1 MSDCNSIYLDN
12 LNIIV
17 EMMTKQCD
25 LEIEVELDE
34 EEQKALDVV
43 ADFFSNYC
51 LKENIAFNSNEF
63 KSFAK
68 KLYPKNSTQFG
79 GDGEDA
85 IVSYNEPKTNK
96 RVHFTVSDFLAILA
110 FLSSIFMVYLAY
122 IKLNQ
127 IVIDTTSIDIGEM
140 TTQLT
145 NDIKRAAEDVMTM
158 PNNELT
164 FVKLIYNS
172 ISTFSCSIVNSQIIN
187 VQTFVIRAIK
197 SSFENAEQ
205 LILNEGTK
213 VCGLQ
218 TQVLSESWGTL
229 GFIVNSASAAATA
242 FASGQSTQDCV
253 IQVTGLKIAKL
264 FDDQKHV
271 LNILTIQFSTQGK
284 QISDLIKTAGYI
296 GATSIGYFSYRL
308 KDIIPSIRSTVPMIR
323 EIPNFEDLPRL
334 NSGGRK
340 TKKTRKNKR
349 KTKKNKRKT
358 RKNKRKTRKIRINK
372 K

>member
-1 MSDCNSIYLDN
+1 MSDCNSVSLDS
-12 LNIIV
+12 LNILT
-17 EMMTKQCD
+17 EMMTKQYNKG
-25 LEIEVELDE
+25 EEAMLDDNE
-34 EEQKALDVV
+34 NEALDKV
-43 ADFFSNYC
+43 AEYFSDYC
-51 LKENIAFNSNEF
+51 KKENIDFNSDGF
-63 KSFAK
+63 KSFVK

-79 GDGEDA
+79 GDGEDL
-85 IVSYNEPKTNK
+85 IVPYNESKTNK
-96 RVHFTVSDFLAILA
+96 RVQFMISDFFAILA

-127 IVIDTTSIDIGEM
+127 IIIDTTNIDIGEM
-140 TTQLT
+140 TNQLK
-145 NDIKRAAEDVMTM
+145 NDINNAVNDVRSI
-158 PNNELT
+158 PDNELT

-187 VQTFVIRAIK
+187 LQTFVIRAIE
-197 SSFENAEQ
+197 SSFTNAQQ

-218 TQVLSESWGTL
+218 TQVLSENWGTL

-271 LNILTIQFSTQGK
+271 LNILTIQFSTQGN
-284 QISDLIKTAGYI
+284 QISGLIKTAGYL
-296 GATSIGYFSYRL
+296 GVASVGYFSYRL
-308 KDIIPSIRSTVPMIR
+308 KDIIPRLQNAVPKIR
-323 EIPNFEDLPRL
+323 EIPNFEDLPRI
-334 NSGGRK
+334 NSGGRKTKTNRK

-349 KTKKNKRKT
+349 KTRKIKKI
-358 RKNKRKTRKIRINK
+358 RKNTKRY
-372 K
+372 